1 MLKVLRENIKYLSWI
16 LWLIVIVFVLAIFL
30 DFGRVPSSGAS
41 DEAAAATVGGEHVT
55 RAEVRRQYDL
65 LEGQYRQIYGEQFT
79 PELAERLGLPLQA
92 LNGAVNQK
100 VLLAEA
106 KRMGL
111 APTDKDLQKAIL
123 QIPGMKDDKGNFV
136 GSDVY
141 ANVIRRGYQM
151 TPGDFERMARDQIA
165 LERLNQVLRGTIY
178 VSDAEIEQSYREQTE
193 KAEIRY
199 VLMPSNRFLQGQ
211 EIPAAEVAS
220 YFAAHKEEYRLPEQ
234 RDLAFLLVDD
244 GKMMG
249 QAQIPDAEVKAYYD
263 AHLADYS
270 HEAEVQARHIL
281 ALVNDQQNEA
291 AAKAKIEAAQA
302 RIKAG
307 ADFAKVATE
316 VSEDTGSKV
325 QGGEL
330 GWFPK
335 GRMDASFSEAAF
347 AAAPGQVVGPIRSQ
361 YGFHLIQVEG
371 RRPAGSTPMDEVKSQ
386 IVFQLSGE
394 RSKKASESKAK
405 QIAERLAKDKPKGP
419 EALAELAG
427 QDATLT
433 YTASARFGRQEPIP
447 GLGVAP
453 EVASSAF
460 SLAKGGVTP
469 ALQVPRGWVIGYVK
483 DVLPPRLPELTE
495 VEPKVRLA
503 AAREKQSRMAVEEL
517 ARARQKLDGGETLD
531 QVAAGLGVK
540 VVDSPEFGA
549 TGQIPGLGNNP
560 QLAKAALALQPGQV
574 GGPLPDPQGAILF
587 QVKSK
592 KAFDPV
598 EFAKQKDT
606 TRESLGREKTIR
618 LLQAL
623 IEKKRQEIGVNFSRS
638 YLLTLGIDPDQA
650 AAAKS

>member
-16 LWLIVIVFVLAIFL
+16 LWLIVAVFVIAIFL

-55 RAEVRRQYDL
+55 RAEVKRQYDL
-65 LEGQYRQIYGEQFT
+65 LENQYRQIYGDQFNS
-79 PELAERLGLPLQA
+79 EIADRLGLPLQA

-106 KRMGL
+106 KRLGL
-111 APTDKDLQKAIL
+111 EPNDQDLQKMIL
-123 QIPGMKDDKGNFV
+123 SIPGMKDDKGNFV
-136 GSDVY
+136 GAETY
-141 ANVIRRGYQM
+141 ASFIRRAYRM
-151 TPGDFERMARDQIA
+151 APGDFERMARDQIA
-165 LERLNQVLRGTIY
+165 LERLQQVLRGTVY
-178 VSDAEIEQSYREQTE
+178 VSDAEVEKSYREQTE

-199 VLMPSNRFLQGQ
+199 LLMPSSRFLQGEAVPQ
-211 EIPAAEVAS
+211 AEVAS

-234 RDLAFLLVDD
+234 RDIAYLLVDD

-249 QAQIPDAEVKAYYD
+249 QAQVSDAEVKAYYD
-263 AHLADYS
+263 EHLADYS
-270 HEAEVQARHIL
+270 HEAEVRARHIL
-281 ALVNDQQNEA
+281 ALVNDQQDEA
-291 AAKAKIEAAQA
+291 AAKAKIEAAAA
-302 RIKAG
+302 RIKGG
-307 ADFAKVATE
+307 ADFTKVAQE
-316 VSEDTGSKV
+316 VSEDTGSKA

-335 GRMDASFSEAAF
+335 ERMDPKFSEAAF
-347 AAAPGQVVGPIRSQ
+347 GAAEGQIVGPVRSQ
-361 YGFHLIQVEG
+361 FGYHLIQVEG
-371 RRPAGSTPMDEVKSQ
+371 RREAGSTPLDEVKSQ
-386 IVFQLSGE
+386 IVFQLSGD
-394 RSKKASESKAK
+394 RSKKESEAKAK
-405 QIAERLAKDKPKGP
+405 RLAERLAKDKPKGP
-419 EALAELAG
+419 EALEDLAR

-447 GLGVAP
+447 TLGLAQDLS
-453 EVASSAF
+453 ASVF
-460 SLAKGGVTP
+460 SLEKGAVTP
-469 ALQVPRGWVIGYVK
+469 AFQVARGWVIAYVK
-483 DVLPPRLPELTE
+483 DVLPARLPELTE

-503 AAREKQSRMAVEEL
+503 VAREKQSRMAMDEL
-517 ARARQKLDGGETLD
+517 TKAKQKLSAGETLD
-531 QVAAGLGVK
+531 QVATGLGLK
-540 VVDSPEFGA
+540 VAESGEFGA
-549 TGQIPGLGNNP
+549 TGIPALGNDP
-560 QLAKAALALQPGQV
+560 KVAEAALALAPGQI
-574 GGPLPDPQGAILF
+574 GGPLPNPQGAVLF

-638 YLLTLGIDPDQA
+638 YLQSLGIDPDQA

>member
-30 DFGRVPSSGAS
+30 DFGRVPSSGAP
-41 DEAAAATVGGEHVT
+41 DEDAAATVGGEHVT
-55 RAEVRRQYDL
+55 RAEVKRQYDQL
-65 LEGQYRQIYGEQFT
+65 KQQYQQIYGDQFSE
-79 PELAERLGLPLQA
+79 ELADRLGLPLQA

-100 VLLAEA
+100 LLLAEA

-111 APTDKDLQKAIL
+111 APTDQDLQKAIPR
-123 QIPGMKDDKGNFV
+123 IPGMKDDKGNFV
-136 GSDVY
+136 GHDAY
-141 ANVIRRGYQM
+141 ERLIRRAAQM
-151 TPGDFERMARDQIA
+151 TPADFEREERDRIA
-165 LERLNQVLRGTIY
+165 LDRLMQVLRGTIY
-178 VSDAEIEQSYREQTE
+178 VSDAELEQSYREQTE

-199 VLMPSNRFLQGQ
+199 LLMPRDRYLQGQ
-211 EIPAAEVAS
+211 PIAAAEEAS

-234 RDLAFLLVDD
+234 REIAFLLVDD

-249 QAQIPDAEVKAYYD
+249 QAQVSDAEVKTYYD

-270 HEAEVQARHIL
+270 HEAETQARHIL
-281 ALVNDQQNEA
+281 ALVNDQQNDA

-307 ADFAKVATE
+307 ADFAAVASE
-316 VSEDTGSKV
+316 ISEDTGSKA

-335 GRMDASFSEAAF
+335 ERMDPKFGEAAF

-361 YGFHLIQVEG
+361 YGYHLIKVEG
-371 RRPAGSTPMDEVKSQ
+371 RREGGTTPMDEVKSQ

-394 RSKKASESKAK
+394 RSKKESEAKAK
-405 QIAERLAKDKPKGP
+405 RLAERLAKDKPKGP
-419 EALAELAG
+419 EALDDLAR

-433 YTASARFGRQEPIP
+433 YTAAARFGRQDPIP
-447 GLGVAP
+447 GLGLAP
-453 EVASSAF
+453 ELASSVF
-460 SLAKGGVTP
+460 SLAKGAVTP
-469 ALQVPRGWVIGYVK
+469 ALQVPRGWVIAFVK
-483 DVLPPRLPELTE
+483 DVLPPRLPDLAE

-503 AAREKQSRMAVEEL
+503 AANEKQSRMAGEEL
-517 ARARQKLDGGETLD
+517 TRANQKLDGGESLD
-531 QVAAGLGVK
+531 QVAAALNVK

-549 TGQIPGLGNNP
+549 TGGIPGLGNNP
-560 QLAKAALALQPGQV
+560 QVAKAALALQPGQV
-574 GGPLPDPQGAILF
+574 GGPFSDPQGAVLF

-606 TRESLGREKTIR
+606 TRESVGREKTIR

-623 IEKKRQEIGVNFSRS
+623 IER
-638 YLLTLGIDPDQA
+638 
-650 AAAKS
+650 

>member
-1 MLKVLRENIKYLSWI
+1 MLKALRENIKYLSWI
-16 LWLIVIVFVLAIFL
+16 LWLVVIVFVVAIFL
-30 DFGRVPSSGAS
+30 DFGSVPSSGDS

-79 PELAERLGLPLQA
+79 SELADRIGLPLQA

-106 KRMGL
+106 RRMGL
-111 APTDKDLQKAIL
+111 APTDQDLQRAIL
-123 QIPGMKDDKGNFV
+123 AIPGMKDDKGDFV
-136 GSDVY
+136 GSEAY
-141 ANVIRRGYQM
+141 ATVIRRGYQM
-151 TPGDFERMARDQIA
+151 TPADFERMARDQIA

-178 VSDAEIEQSYREQTE
+178 VSDAELEQAYREQTE

-199 VLMPSNRFLQGQ
+199 VLMPSSRFLQGQ
-211 EIPAAEVAS
+211 AIPAAEVAS
-220 YFAAHKEEYRLPEQ
+220 YFAAHKDEYRLPEQ
-234 RDLAFLLVDD
+234 RDIAYLLVDD

-263 AHLADYS
+263 AHQSDYS
-270 HEAEVQARHIL
+270 HEAETRARHIL
-281 ALVNDQQNEA
+281 AMVNDQQDEI
-291 AAKAKIEAAQA
+291 AAKAKIEAAES

-307 ADFAKVATE
+307 ADFSKVASE
-316 VSEDTGSKV
+316 VSEDTGSKT

-335 GRMDASFSEAAF
+335 DRVDPAFGEAAF

-361 YGFHLIQVEG
+361 FGFHLIQVEG
-371 RRPAGSTPMDEVKSQ
+371 RREGGTTPLDEVKSQ

-394 RSKKASESKAK
+394 RSKKASEAKAK
-405 QIAERLAKDKPKGP
+405 QLADRLARDKPQGP
-419 EALAELAG
+419 EALADLAG

-447 GLGVAP
+447 GLGLAP

-469 ALQVPRGWVIGYVK
+469 ALQVPRGWVVGYVK
-483 DVLPPRLPELTE
+483 DVLPARVPELTE

-503 AAREKQSRMAVEEL
+503 AAREKQSRMAVDEL
-517 ARARQKLDGGETLD
+517 ARARQKLDGGQTLD
-531 QVAAGLGVK
+531 QVAAELGVK
-540 VVDSPEFGA
+540 VVDSGEFGA
-549 TGQIPGLGNNP
+549 TGGIPGLGNNP
-560 QLAKAALALQPGQV
+560 RLSKAALALQAGQI
-574 GGPLPDPQGAILF
+574 GGPLPDPQGAVLF

-598 EFAKQKDT
+598 EFAKQKDS

-623 IEKKRQEIGVNFSRS
+623 IEKRRQEIGVNFSRS
-638 YLLTLGIDPDQA
+638 YLQSLGIDPDQA
-650 AAAKS
+650 SAAKS

>member
-55 RAEVRRQYDL
+55 RAEVKRQYDL
-65 LEGQYRQIYGEQFT
+65 LEGQYRQIYGDQFSS
-79 PELAERLGLPLQA
+79 ELADRLGLPLQA

-111 APTDKDLQKAIL
+111 APTDQDLQKAIL
-123 QIPGMKDDKGNFV
+123 AIPGMKDDKGNFV
-136 GSDVY
+136 GSEAY
-141 ANVIRRGYQM
+141 ANVIRRAYRM
-151 TPGDFERMARDQIA
+151 TPADFERMARDQIA

-178 VSDAEIEQSYREQTE
+178 VSDAELEQSYREQTE
-193 KAEIRY
+193 KAQIRY
-199 VLMPSNRFLQGQ
+199 VLMPSNRFLQG
-211 EIPAAEVAS
+211 EAIPTPEVAS

-234 RDLAFLLVDD
+234 RDIAFLLVDD

-249 QAQIPDAEVKAYYD
+249 QAQIPDTEVKAYYD

-270 HEAEVQARHIL
+270 HEAETQARHIL

-291 AAKAKIEAAQA
+291 AAKAKIEAAQS

-307 ADFAKVATE
+307 ADFAAVASE
-316 VSEDTGSKV
+316 ISEDTGSKA

-335 GRMDASFSEAAF
+335 ERMDPKFGEAAF

-361 YGFHLIQVEG
+361 YGYHLIKVEG
-371 RRPAGSTPMDEVKSQ
+371 RREAGTTPLDEVKSQ

-394 RSKKASESKAK
+394 RSKKESEAKAK
-405 QIAERLAKDKPKGP
+405 RLAERLAKDKPKGP
-419 EALAELAG
+419 EALDDLAR

-447 GLGVAP
+447 GLGLAP
-453 EVASSAF
+453 ELASSVF
-460 SLAKGGVTP
+460 SLTKGAVTP
-469 ALQVPRGWVIGYVK
+469 ALQVPRGWVIAYVK
-483 DVLPPRLPELTE
+483 DVLPQRVPDLAE

-517 ARARQKLDGGETLD
+517 ARAKQKLAGGETLD
-531 QVAAGLGVK
+531 QVATALGVK

-549 TGQIPGLGNNP
+549 TGGIPGLGNNP
-560 QLAKAALALQPGQV
+560 QVAKAALSLQPGQV
-574 GGPLPDPQGAILF
+574 GGPFPDPQGAVLF

-598 EFAKQKDT
+598 EFAKQKDA

-623 IEKKRQEIGVNFSRS
+623 IDKKRQEIGVNFSRS
-638 YLLTLGIDPDQA
+638 YLQSLGIDPDQA